1 MYTNK
6 KKTEIFISNEERM
19 FINILFK
26 DHNLKKEEFDLLNY
40 DILVKIVSSHLM
52 LPSLYVNLKEKNY
65 LKYIPNNLNSY
76 LREIYDL
83 NQKRNEILLKE
94 VKTLEDL
101 LTKNK
106 IDHVFLKGTANI
118 IAGIYSDFGERMLG
132 DIDILVKNSD
142 KQRVIGL
149 MNRSGFNFISD
160 YDFFETI
167 HLNKQ
172 IHNKNLF
179 AVEIHLKLL
188 HSKNKLLRSEA
199 MLENKIRRSDI
210 FIPNYLFQ
218 LMHNIY
224 NYQIND
230 KGFENLSYSY
240 RSIYDTFLILK
251 KINNIEIDPN
261 IYLNRYFMI
270 LNELN
275 IPITNLLKFKI
286 IKLDR
291 FRFRLKKTNKFY
303 SKLENYFLK
312 IVNFLKTKPYK
323 VIIFLTNKN
332 YRKFIMA
339 KYYN

>member
-1 MYTNK
+1 MHTNK
-6 KKTEIFISNEERM
+6 MKTEIFISYEERM

-26 DHNLKKEEFDLLNY
+26 DHKLKKKEFDLLNY
-40 DILVKIVSSHLM
+40 DILVKTVSSHLM
-52 LPSLYVNLKEKNY
+52 LPSLYINLKEKNY
-65 LKYIPNNLNSY
+65 LKYIPKKLNSY

-94 VKTLEDL
+94 VKMLEDL

-106 IDHVFLKGTANI
+106 INHVFLKGTAGI
-118 IAGIYSDFGERMLG
+118 IGDIYLDFGERMTG
-132 DIDILVKNSD
+132 DIDILIKNRD
-142 KQRVIGL
+142 KQRVVDL
-149 MNRSGFNFISD
+149 MDESGFNFISN

-188 HSKNKLLRSEA
+188 HSKNKLLSSEG
-199 MLENKIRRSDI
+199 MLENKIRKNDV

-230 KGFENLSYSY
+230 KGFENLNYSY

-251 KINNIEIDPN
+251 KINNLELDTN
-261 IYLNRYFMI
+261 TYLNRYFMI
-270 LNELN
+270 LNELD
-275 IPITNLLKFKI
+275 IPINDLLKFKF
-286 IKLDR
+286 IKFDI

-303 SKLENYFLK
+303 SKLEYCFLK
-312 IVNFLKTKPYK
+312 IINFLKIKPYK
-323 VIIFLTNKN
+323 FIIFLTNKN
-332 YRKFIMA
+332 YRKFIID